1 MESAW
6 ISLVVGLDHSFVNFA
21 EHTGSA
27 SVLDYTLAALGAPTL
42 LGMAD
47 GEAGGEGAAALR
59 TCRECGQDS
68 YQGAGVCTNEDCPLN
83 AEEWPAFGG
92 CLFDDEAEPEA
103 EPEKKPERPGGE
115 HPEAVHLDVQTEC
128 WFAREREAALFLQ
141 VRRSNAATLLGRARS
156 RCHKGSPS
164 GSSTR
169 GHKTKGSGQR
179 GHKGRAT
186 VVVYIPVSAPA
197 LAACRFQ
204 PFGARK

>member
-1 MESAW
+1 
-6 ISLVVGLDHSFVNFA
+6 
-21 EHTGSA
+21 
-27 SVLDYTLAALGAPTL
+27 
-42 LGMAD
+42 MAD

-141 VRRSNAATLLGRARS
+141 VRRRRMLPRSLAARAAAATRVHQAGAQRAA
-156 RCHKGSPS
+156 
-164 GSSTR
+164 
-169 GHKTKGSGQR
+169 TKQRAAGSGATR
-179 GHKGRAT
+179 VARLSWCIFPCLRPRWRRA
-186 VVVYIPVSAPA
+186 AF
-197 LAACRFQ
+197 FQ